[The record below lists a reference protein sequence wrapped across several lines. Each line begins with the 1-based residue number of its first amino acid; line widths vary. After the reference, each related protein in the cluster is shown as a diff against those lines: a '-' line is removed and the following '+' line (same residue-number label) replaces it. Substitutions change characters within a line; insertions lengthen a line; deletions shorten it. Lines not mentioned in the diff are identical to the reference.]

1 MESFRFPDDLV
12 ALQAAWLRTYE
23 ALARTQAG
31 AGTAALRRHLIVLS
45 CQLYGHP
52 YWTAP
57 GRSRAGRAELC
68 RQARVRGWT
77 TAA

>member
-12 ALQAAWLRTYE
+12 ALQAAWLRTYD
-23 ALARTQAG
+23 ALARTRAG
-31 AGTAALRRHLIVLS
+31 AGTAMRRRRLVVFS
-45 CQLYGHP
+45 GRLYGHP
-52 YWTAP
+52 YWTES
-57 GRSRAGRAELC
+57 GRSSAGRVELC